1 MEDTIK
7 THASP
12 TGGEPAEASTGRG
25 KPRGWWRPVALIAA
39 VVLVLAL
46 ARVFGLGE
54 RLGDLR
60 IWIQSLG
67 NWGYGAFVIL
77 YALAVI
83 AALPGAAITVAAGAL
98 FGSLIGVI
106 LVSLGSTLGASLA
119 FLISRYFARDA
130 TARWISKNERLRQL
144 DLLTQRHG
152 AVIVAITRLIPLF
165 PFNLLNYAFGLTRV
179 PFGTYVFWSWLC
191 MLPGTVLYVVGAD
204 ALTKG
209 ITQGSIPWPLVGV
222 LAGVALL
229 LVFLTRF
236 ARKKLSSK
244 NGERP

>member
-1 MEDTIK
+1 MEDTYK

-12 TGGEPAEASTGRG
+12 EGGEPAEAAAGQG
-25 KPRGWWRPVALIAA
+25 KPRGWWKPVALIAA
-39 VVLVLAL
+39 VVLILVLAR
-46 ARVFGLGE
+46 AYGLGE
-54 RLGDLR
+54 RLGGLR
-60 IWIQSLG
+60 MWIQSLG

-77 YALAVI
+77 YALAVV

-98 FGSLIGVI
+98 YGSVIGVI
-106 LVSLGSTLGASLA
+106 LVSIGSTLGASVA
-119 FLISRYFARDA
+119 FLMSRYFARDA

-144 DLLTQRHG
+144 DLLTERHG

-209 ITQGSIPWPLVGV
+209 VMQGSIPWPLVGV

-236 ARKKLSSK
+236 ARKKL
-244 NGERP
+244 GEKDGVKP